1 MLDLSA
7 RLFVRPSIRMYVR
20 PSIYPPSLEKAS
32 ERFREPSAFSPQWP
46 SSSRRASGSLRRH
59 KKGDRGCEGLRE
71 PQRGF
76 ARIQRARRTD
86 RQMEITHFVL
96 QDIILKR
103 PLPCFKSMK
112 SIIALQGK
120 GIADHYIGV
129 ASSRPKINLTL
140 ATIRCK
146 RGSRVEEEKED
157 CGRWAAGAVDT
168 DNKLRYSLLSLC
180 LIE

>member
-1 MLDLSA
+1 MMWIDGLLCLICPHVCSS
-7 RLFVRPSIRMYVR
+7 VRPSVCTPVH
-20 PSIYPPSLEKAS
+20 PSSTP
-32 ERFREPSAFSPQWP
+32 REGLKWP